1 MQYEKTQLKSS
12 LRYREFGKF
21 AINMKLLYDNIL
33 LCKYKNSYAPVPKLK
48 RTPVSQDF
56 VDELLYVFDTNKIDY
71 EKLRELSN
79 KENELFKTLIMK
91 AGVFD
96 ILHYD
101 ESKTREKID
110 DILEQYDILKGEIE
124 ADNNNPEIITKIK
137 SILKKLCN
145 YGKLSTSNYLELMKD
160 F

>member
-1 MQYEKTQLKSS
+1 MQYDKTSLQSS

-21 AINMKLLYDNIL
+21 AINMKLLYENIL
-33 LCKYKNSYAPVPKLK
+33 LVKYKNSYAPIPKIK
-48 RTPVSQDF
+48 RTTVSRDF
-56 VDELLYVFDTNKIDY
+56 VDELLYIFDTNTIDY

-79 KENELFKTLIMK
+79 KENELFKDLIMK
-91 AGVFD
+91 AGLFNT
-96 ILHYD
+96 LQYD
-101 ESKTREKID
+101 ESKTREKLD

-124 ADNNNPEIITKIK
+124 ADNNNPEIIGKIK

-145 YGKLSTSNYLELMKD
+145 YGKISTSNYLELMKD